1 MAIADAPMLDVRPLL
16 PGERRDLLDLLTDL
30 TSEEWSADTACPGW
44 TVKDIA
50 LHVLG
55 EELGWL
61 SRGRDGDTSGLL
73 DDSIEYRELVQL
85 LDAKNRRW
93 VDGAGGLSPRVVID
107 LLRWSGDELDRYV
120 ERIDLDEPSSVIWSG
135 PEPTP
140 RWFDLARDFTER
152 WVHQQQ
158 IRDAVR
164 RPRLDETHT
173 GVVLR
178 TFLWALPHHYREVPA
193 ADGSTVAIWITGPGG
208 GAWGLVRVGDAAW
221 DLSEGEPDRRDAEV
235 ALSSDAAWRVLTGGA
250 VPDEAVELRGELRLA
265 HPFRSARA
273 IIV

>member
-1 MAIADAPMLDVRPLL
+1 MAIADAPVLDVRPLL
-16 PGERRDLLDLLTDL
+16 PDERAHLIELLSGLSPEQWSTA
-30 TSEEWSADTACPGW
+30 TSCPGW

-73 DDSIEYRELVQL
+73 DERVDFREFVHL
-85 LDAKNRRW
+85 LDEKNQRW
-93 VDGAGGLSPRVVID
+93 VDGAHGLSSRVVID
-107 LLRWSGDELDRYV
+107 LLRWSGDQFDRHL

-135 PEPTP
+135 PDPTP

-158 IRDAVR
+158 IRDAVG
-164 RPRLDETHT
+164 RPELDDAHT
-173 GVVLR
+173 AAVLR
-178 TFLWALPHHYREVPA
+178 TFLWALPHHYRVVPA
-193 ADGSTVAIWITGPGG
+193 PEGSTVVIWITGPGG
-208 GAWGLVRVGDAAW
+208 GAWALVRVGATTW

-235 ALSSDAAWRVLTGGA
+235 ALTSDAAWRVLTGGA
-250 VPDEAVELRGELRLA
+250 VADEAVELRGAIHLA
-265 HPFRSARA
+265 RPFLSARA